1 MGNTIKQLEH
11 RIAMI
16 YDDLVQIR
24 MFIYDNDLDEIFH
37 RKTRVSDEAWTL
49 LNNIE
54 IACDLNSDE
63 CLTWR
68 SFNDP
73 ANKVIEDLKAMDV
86 DGETMQYILEQVG
99 MSEQMSRQLSV
110 SSKTHNM
117 GDLDY
122 VRMNSEGKF
131 DGLIYSFTSVIEE
144 HNELLNKK
152 WDEKFI
158 PMSELTEDQLKQFN
172 KTRLC

>member
-1 MGNTIKQLEH
+1 MSNTIEQFEH

-24 MFIYDNDLDEIFH
+24 NFIYENNLNGIFQ
-37 RKTRVSDEAWTL
+37 RKTHVSDEAWTL

-68 SFNDP
+68 AFNHP
-73 ANKVIEDLKAMDV
+73 AEQVIKDLKAMDV

-99 MSEQMSRQLSV
+99 MSDQMLSQLIV
-110 SSKTHNM
+110 SSKT
-117 GDLDY
+117 LDI
-122 VRMNSEGKF
+122 SS
-131 DGLIYSFTSVIEE
+131 LL
-144 HNELLNKK
+144 ELRILSNPKCK
-152 WDEKFI
+152 
-158 PMSELTEDQLKQFN
+158 
-172 KTRLC
+172 